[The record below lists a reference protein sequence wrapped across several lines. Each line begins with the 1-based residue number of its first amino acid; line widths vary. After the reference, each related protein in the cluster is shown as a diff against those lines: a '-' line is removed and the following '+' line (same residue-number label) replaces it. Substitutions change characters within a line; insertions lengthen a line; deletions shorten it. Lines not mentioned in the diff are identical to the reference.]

1 MDTGLTNTGDV
12 TMAEYSS
19 FDVVVTELY
28 GAMEG
33 SAEEFL
39 DALKEVIDPAELIAL
54 MHEYTI
60 FLQTSTMLISDSL
73 ITARPMNKEGLH

>member
-1 MDTGLTNTGDV
+1 
-12 TMAEYSS
+12 MAEYSS

-33 SAEEFL
+33 SADEFL
-39 DALKEVIDPAELIAL
+39 NALKEVVDPADLIAL

-73 ITARPMNKEGLH
+73 ITARPMNKADIH